1 MTAACPEF
9 GFEITITLAPH
20 TNPRTRRT
28 LAATFR
34 TLAESHGLTAEGGGE
49 REWHYVIRRDGGQ
62 AIDADR
68 ELLGSWARARS
79 EVAHV
84 DIGPIIDLK
93 EVDV

>member
-9 GFEITITLAPH
+9 GFEIAITLAPH
-20 TNPRTRRT
+20 TDPRARRT

-49 REWHYVIRRDGGQ
+49 REWRYVVRREGGQ

-68 ELLGSWARARS
+68 ELLARWARARP

-84 DIGPIIDLK
+84 DVGPIIDLK